1 MPLWRCAGANNKD
14 GLRLSVIE
22 GGGAEGALAGIRGCG
37 RGAHKTKQATTKHL
51 ALLASLGMSG
61 LSVHMAEV
69 E

>member
-1 MPLWRCAGANNKD
+1 MCARRSSA
-14 GLRLSVIE
+14 
-22 GGGAEGALAGIRGCG
+22 
-37 RGAHKTKQATTKHL
+37 AHKTKQETTKHL